1 MMMIFIV
8 QKHTFYIMNWYFK
21 DNQFQLIG
29 NLLYFQICESLQ
41 FDDRFS
47 LSLFCV
53 VVSVTVIL
61 MSLFLM
67 LMLLLTYLFPFGNG
81 MECQ

>member
-21 DNQFQLIG
+21 DNQFQLVG
-29 NLLYFQICESLQ
+29 NLLHFQICESPK
-41 FDDRFS
+41 FDRFL

-67 LMLLLTYLFPFGNG
+67 LMLLLTYLFPFRNG